1 MINNLPHRR
10 ELKFQAKKFMLH
22 PTCVRVTLLLVC
34 MQIAFFGLRYLFNG
48 TLSYALVNLADYANT
63 ATGIY
68 FNDEGF
74 SIIFRMDLTQMVLA
88 IPLTYTQLRT
98 FVLLTV
104 VIFALLS
111 PLRVGAMEQYWQV
124 LQGGQTNVRAVFQ
137 WFAQARRFGKAL
149 VVEFVLQGVVRL
161 VAIAATIPSLYLF
174 YQFYTNTP
182 TMESYTDVSAMTQMG
197 ASVLA
202 VAAALFAFWLHS
214 VLLPVR
220 YCLAAHPEYSLGE
233 TFRRGA
239 QSLKG
244 FRGAF
249 FRFRLTYVPWFF
261 VSQLT
266 YGALD
271 LYVTPYTSL
280 GGMRF
285 LQEAA
290 RVRQGRSQS
299 QPEDEQRLNP

>member
-1 MINNLPHRR
+1 MNNNLPHRR
-10 ELKFQAKKFMLH
+10 ELKFRAKQFMLH
-22 PTCVRVTLLLVC
+22 PVCVRVTLLLVC
-34 MQIAFFGLRYLFNG
+34 VQIAFFGLRYLFNG

-68 FNDEGF
+68 FNEQGF

-88 IPLTYTQLRT
+88 IPLTYAQLRT

-104 VIFALLS
+104 VIFVLLS
-111 PLRVGAMEQYWQV
+111 PLRVGAMEQYWTV
-124 LQGGQTNVRAVFQ
+124 LRGGQTNVHQVFQ
-137 WFAQARRFGKAL
+137 WFTQAGRFGKAL

-182 TMESYTDVSAMTQMG
+182 TVESYTTLSAMTQMG
-197 ASVLA
+197 ASLLSIV
-202 VAAALFAFWLHS
+202 AALFAFWLHS

-233 TFRRGA
+233 TFRRGT

-244 FRGAF
+244 FRGKF
-249 FRFRLTYVPWFF
+249 FRFRLSYVVWFF

-266 YGALD
+266 YSAMD

-280 GGMRF
+280 GGMIF

-290 RVRQGRSQS
+290 RVRQGQD
-299 QPEDEQRLNP
+299 QPEDGERLNP